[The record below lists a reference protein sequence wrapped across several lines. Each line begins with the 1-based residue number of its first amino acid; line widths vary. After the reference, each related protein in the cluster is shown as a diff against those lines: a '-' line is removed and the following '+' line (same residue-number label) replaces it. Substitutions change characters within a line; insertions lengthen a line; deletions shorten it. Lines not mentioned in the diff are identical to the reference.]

1 MSSIDELLTRL
12 GDARKA
18 VQRPAAEALAVE
30 MQSRPDLRGRLAS
43 LLDAPAPRLRWGA
56 AYTLALA
63 ERAPLDIVPVL
74 LEVLGADDGDLR
86 WASATIVTRIA
97 ALVPQVLDRVRKLA
111 TSSSTLQRK
120 MALYC
125 LRDAGAR
132 DGASCAIAFAALGD
146 GDAAVRLAA
155 MSAATLLAPGD
166 AAIAERIATLIG
178 DVDPGVSRAAAATL
192 GRFGV
197 ESPAIR
203 RALEEAAT
211 SADEALRRAAEAALS
226 RLGAGARRPG

>member
-1 MSSIDELLTRL
+1 MSSVDDLLAGL
-12 GDARKA
+12 GDPRKA
-18 VQRPAAEALAVE
+18 VQRPAAEALAAE
-30 MQSRPDLRGRLAS
+30 MQSHPDLRDRLAS
-43 LLDAPAPRLRWGA
+43 LLEAPAPRLRWGA
-56 AYTLALA
+56 AYALSLA

-74 LEVLGADDGDLR
+74 LEALGADDGDLR

-97 ALVPQVLDRVRKLA
+97 GSAPQVLDRVRSLA
-111 TSSSTLQRK
+111 TSSSALQRK

-132 DGASCAIAFAALGD
+132 DEASRAIASAALDD

-155 MSAATLLAPGD
+155 MSAATILAPGD
-166 AAIAERIATLIG
+166 AAVAERIARLVG
-178 DVDPGVSRAAAATL
+178 DADPGVSRAAAATL

-197 ESPAIR
+197 DSPAIR
-203 RALEEAAT
+203 GTLEEAAT
-211 SADEALRRAAEAALS
+211 STDEALRRAAGAALS